1 MQLHRRKSLLL
12 PPVFA
17 ASSPRV
23 KLNSSL
29 IFGLGEK
36 EWEGNF
42 WGGKKGGREG
52 EREGEREG
60 VCPAAKLAFT
70 SDFRS
75 KPRTPASC
83 VNSLPD
89 PALELDGT
97 VVSFKLQREQ
107 PWCSSASLPVSLPL
121 YACPYQGTGLSELG
135 PLKTDCRH
143 I

>member
-1 MQLHRRKSLLL
+1 MGRK
-12 PPVFA
+12 
-17 ASSPRV
+17 
-23 KLNSSL
+23 
-29 IFGLGEK
+29 ILGRE
-36 EWEGNF
+36 E
-42 WGGKKGGREG
+42 GREG
-52 EREGEREG
+52 RRKRGREEG

-75 KPRTPASC
+75 RPRTPASC

-89 PALELDGT
+89 PALELVGAA
-97 VVSFKLQREQ
+97 VSFKLQREQ
-107 PWCSSASLPVSLPL
+107 PRCSSASLPVSLPF